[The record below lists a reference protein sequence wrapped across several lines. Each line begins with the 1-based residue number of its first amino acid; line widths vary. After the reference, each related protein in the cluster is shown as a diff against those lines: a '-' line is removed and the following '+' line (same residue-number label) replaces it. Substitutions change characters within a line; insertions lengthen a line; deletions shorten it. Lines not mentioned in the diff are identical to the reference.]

1 MYGQKLHYIRK
12 NLNLSQEE
20 MAQKTNTSY
29 RAYTSYERGDRKP
42 SFEFLEQLALNF
54 EVNLN
59 FFHLELF
66 SLGRFYQDIKKRER
80 EKNPILSVR
89 IVLFP
94 PNFIF
99 LVISFLF
106 PFQLVM
112 KCTLQKRSGGLQ

>member
-1 MYGQKLHYIRK
+1 MTEE
-12 NLNLSQEE
+12 LSV
-20 MAQKTNTSY
+20 TDIG
-29 RAYTSYERGDRKP
+29 RVP
-42 SFEFLEQLALNF
+42 QLFSLFFSNY
-54 EVNLN
+54 NLN
-59 FFHLELF
+59 FFQLELF

-112 KCTLQKRSGGLQ
+112 KCTLQERSGGLQ

>member
-1 MYGQKLHYIRK
+1 MYGQKLHQIRK

-59 FFHLELF
+59 WLIANNGNPFLGNRNTL
-66 SLGRFYQDIKKRER
+66 SLKEEILNDVKDMLIKEG
-80 EKNPILSVR
+80 
-89 IVLFP
+89 VL
-94 PNFIF
+94 
-99 LVISFLF
+99 
-106 PFQLVM
+106 
-112 KCTLQKRSGGLQ
+112 KK

>member
-1 MYGQKLHYIRK
+1 MYGQKLHHIRK

-59 FFHLELF
+59 WLIANNGNPFLGNRNTL
-66 SLGRFYQDIKKRER
+66 SLKEEILNDVKDMLIKEG
-80 EKNPILSVR
+80 
-89 IVLFP
+89 VL
-94 PNFIF
+94 
-99 LVISFLF
+99 
-106 PFQLVM
+106 
-112 KCTLQKRSGGLQ
+112 KK